1 MPSPNRLSNGRSGVA
16 GTQHRSL
23 DAAAMV
29 GYEMVNPNEP
39 RRGQRLLNALI
50 AGGRKRSG
58 WCAVTFGVDAIP
70 SLGASAGVKGAAHV
84 SPEAQ
89 LRRAAYL
96 VGQGKDIGV
105 DYEKQ
110 DAAVRAL
117 AKGQTRQSTYTP
129 QQLEQMYRRGLG
141 GMF

>member
-1 MPSPNRLSNGRSGVA
+1 MA
-16 GTQHRSL
+16 GQALPVLNQIL
-23 DAAAMV
+23 DTAAMV
-29 GYEMVNPNEP
+29 TALTDPLEP
-39 RRGQRLLNALI
+39 RLGQRLLNTAAQAVN
-50 AGGRKRSG
+50 AGLG
-58 WCAVTFGVDAIP
+58 AVTLGADAIP

>member
-1 MPSPNRLSNGRSGVA
+1 MA
-16 GTQHRSL
+16 GQALPVLNQIL
-23 DAAAMV
+23 DTAAMV
-29 GYEMVNPNEP
+29 TALTDPLEP
-39 RRGQRLLNALI
+39 RLGQRLLNTAAQAANL
-50 AGGRKRSG
+50 GLG
-58 WCAVTFGVDAIP
+58 AVTFGVDAIP

-141 GMF
+141 GIF